1 MVLYYIFIP
10 CIKVEFSA
18 TLVVKSILSVI
29 CFIFRKLSFL
39 SLRSLKLSP
48 SPDRKLFLKESLS
61 TSPSNPTKSTQA
73 PQPRRKSI
81 MKLLRRSSIFN
92 HNKEEDSETE
102 DIMSHPPPPKFLGQI
117 YRNAKLKLSRSFA
130 SISSFSQV
138 GSELIFDYKYP
149 KNTTQDPVLD

>member
-1 MVLYYIFIP
+1 M
-10 CIKVEFSA
+10 E
-18 TLVVKSILSVI
+18 SILSVI

-73 PQPRRKSI
+73 PQQRRKSI

-92 HNKEEDSETE
+92 HNKEEDSETA
-102 DIMSHPPPPKFLGQI
+102 PPPPKFLGQI
-117 YRNAKLKLSRSFA
+117 YKNAKLKLSRSFA

-138 GSELIFDYKYP
+138 GSELIFDYKSP
-149 KNTTQDPVLD
+149 KNITQDPVLD